1 MHQAD
6 RLFPPTGKS
15 CGYQCWWAKRSKCSE
30 PENWPISLQVDEQS
44 LDAQVLNSLIF
55 CVGGTVVSGGEKNE
69 LWKHCL
75 SWANSLWMCW
85 LRMEQWLK
93 CVVVSSSPSVSLC
106 SSRISSTFSDPSAGE
121 DHSDWW
127 CCDSDMWGH
136 PVAWTQSSSFGSHLE
151 ISTGRRV
158 DAGTCLMEPA
168 AMIRPVI
175 SQGSKARLKAG
186 IWHWAVVFQHVFPI
200 PISLSE
206 EKVEWPDMSLRAS
219 PELGWIINVLIW
231 WPSPSC
237 SYHCWPLQFS

>member
-1 MHQAD
+1 M
-6 RLFPPTGKS
+6 LK
-15 CGYQCWWAKRSKCSE
+15 CWTAWY
-30 PENWPISLQVDEQS
+30 
-44 LDAQVLNSLIF
+44 F

-127 CCDSDMWGH
+127 CHDSDMWGH
-136 PVAWTQSSSFGSHLE
+136 PVAWTQSSPFGSHLE

-158 DAGTCLMEPA
+158 GAGTCLMEPA

-175 SQGSKARLKAG
+175 SQGSKSRLKAG
-186 IWHWAVVFQHVFPI
+186 IWHWPVVFQHVFPYQSHFFLKKRWSDLTCPLGHRESWAGLSTCSSDDLPLPI
-200 PISLSE
+200 PTTVDLCSSARRKARTKFPAE
-206 EKVEWPDMSLRAS
+206 GMSARCRL
-219 PELGWIINVLIW
+219 LL
-231 WPSPSC
+231 
-237 SYHCWPLQFS
+237 LQGRKSKFNCPGTFCV